1 MSQNF
6 VVFIGIINGEVLI
19 LQKFLDS
26 LCSKARQDLALKSL
40 LKGFVVGGCPSACV
54 ISVLHVLVLL
64 TLCLDSR
71 PPWAEGGGTQILL
84 MVCRE
89 SLHLVILVA
98 PSNLAF
104 QDSVC
109 AEVVSGWSAWAGP
122 TAPNYSWYRIS
133 KWWNWDC
140 WALPIKEG
148 GCLASPTCLTHFMSL
163 AKGVLSVA
171 QSKRVIWS
179 FLLGVSSAEI

>member
-1 MSQNF
+1 MGKFWFFRSSWTHCA
-6 VVFIGIINGEVLI
+6 
-19 LQKFLDS
+19 QKLGKTWHLRVS
-26 LCSKARQDLALKSL
+26 WRALL
-40 LKGFVVGGCPSACV
+40 LGAAL
-54 ISVLHVLVLL
+54 LHVSSQCC
-64 TLCLDSR
+64 TFWFFFR
-71 PPWAEGGGTQILL
+71 APWAEGGGTQILL
-84 MVCRE
+84 MVCQE

-98 PSNLAF
+98 PSNLGF

-122 TAPNYSWYRIS
+122 TAPNYLWYCIS